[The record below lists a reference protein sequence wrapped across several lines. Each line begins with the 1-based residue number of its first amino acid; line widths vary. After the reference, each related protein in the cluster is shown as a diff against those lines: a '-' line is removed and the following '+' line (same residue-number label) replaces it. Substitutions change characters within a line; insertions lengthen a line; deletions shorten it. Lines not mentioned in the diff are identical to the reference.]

1 MINDNDDNVDE
12 KDEDV
17 MLMANMMVQA
27 WEGRL
32 TIPTPTMQLRWR
44 RPLTGR

>member
-1 MINDNDDNVDE
+1 MIDDNDDNVDG

-27 WEGRL
+27 WGERL
-32 TIPTPTMQLRWR
+32 TTPTLTMQLRWR